1 MDNPQSSIN
10 SQQSAIPNPQS
21 PINNPQSTISNTHSS
36 INDPQFSIPNQ
47 RSSIGYVVGGGLKAN
62 LNVRLTVPSEQVREG
77 NFVIIRSGYW
87 HFYGLVTDLQLGAT
101 DPRFADERSG
111 ERLPDHLS
119 SLLHGQTLYTNL
131 EVLPALMLEV
141 GPNYED
147 ATQMEAY
154 HTWQAEIDAGERPTP
169 QPMPVKTVPSH
180 HSNVYTANSGDIA
193 EIFGRPGEEGNFVI
207 GHTREQ
213 EHPVCINLDHFIQ
226 RSSGVFGATGT
237 GKSFLTRLVLAG
249 LIQFNRASVLVFD
262 MHNEYGLDDIA
273 SDTGERVIGLKSK
286 FAAKVRVVG
295 LGHGAQIRGQMPDF
309 NLEVAMHDIQP
320 ADIELLTR
328 ELNLRETTPATLEAL
343 VATFGAK
350 KWFKAFAEM
359 ILGGTIEN
367 EDGKRVPAPDSV
379 AAWAN
384 RAGINVMAA
393 EGLHSK
399 LGRVFRLP
407 YIVEQPAADG
417 VNEIV
422 KALEAG
428 QHVVLSFGEH
438 ESDLDYLLVSN
449 MLTRRIRQVWEQR
462 TNDYRGKGEQE
473 PRPLVIVLEEAHKL
487 LNREMAAQTTFSTI
501 AREMRKY
508 YVTLLIVDQ
517 RPSQIYDEV
526 MSQLGTRIS
535 GWLGD
540 DDDIR
545 AVLSGLAGREA
556 LRGMLARLQPKEEVL
571 LLGWG
576 VPMPLPVKSRRYN
589 DDFWVELL
597 GKKSRKKDP
606 DEILR
611 DLGF

>member
-1 MDNPQSSIN
+1 MENRAQ
-10 SQQSAIPNPQS
+10 
-21 PINNPQSTISNTHSS
+21 
-36 INDPQFSIPNQ
+36 
-47 RSSIGYVVGGGLKAN
+47 IGYVVGGGLKAN
-62 LNVRLTVPSEQVREG
+62 LNVRLTVPSEEVREG
-77 NFVIIRSGYW
+77 NFVVIRSGNW
-87 HFYGLVTDLQLGAT
+87 HFYGLVTDLQLGST

-119 SLLHGQTLYTNL
+119 RLLHGQTLYTNL
-131 EVLPALMLEV
+131 EVLSALMLEV
-141 GPNYED
+141 GPDYYDE
-147 ATQMEAY
+147 TQIEAY
-154 HTWQAEIDAGERPTP
+154 EAWQAEIDAGERLQPQT

-180 HSNVYTANSGDIA
+180 HSYVFTANSGDIA
-193 EIFGRPGEEGNFVI
+193 EIFGRSEEEGNFVI
-207 GHTREQ
+207 GYTREQ
-213 EHPVCINLDHFIQ
+213 EHPVCINLDHFVQ
-226 RSSGVFGATGT
+226 RSAGVFGATGT

-249 LIQFNRASVLVFD
+249 FIHYNRASVLVLD
-262 MHNEYGLDDIA
+262 MHNEYGFNDT
-273 SDTGERVIGLKSK
+273 SETGETVIGLKTK
-286 FAAKVRVVG
+286 FPARVRIVG
-295 LGHGAQIRGQMPDF
+295 LGQGALIRGQTPDF
-309 NLEVAMHDIQP
+309 NLEIAMKDIQP

-328 ELNLRETTPATLEAL
+328 ELNLRETTPGTLEAL

-350 KWFKAFAEM
+350 EWFKEFRKM
-359 ILGGTIEN
+359 KLGATIEN
-367 EDGKRVPAPDSV
+367 EEGKRVPAPDSV

-407 YIVEQPAADG
+407 YIVEKPAADG
-417 VNEIV
+417 VNEII

-428 QHVVLSFGEH
+428 QHVVLSFGKH
-438 ESDLDYLLVSN
+438 ESDLDYLLASN
-449 MLTRRIRQVWEQR
+449 LLTRRIRQVWEQR
-462 TNDYRGKGEQE
+462 TNDFRGTGEQE
-473 PRPLVIVLEEAHKL
+473 PRSLVIVLEEAHKL

-556 LRGMLARLQPKEEVL
+556 LRGMLARLLPKEEVL

-597 GKKSRKKDP
+597 GKKSQKGDP